1 MARSGLRSCKCTVPD
16 RPTRERWR
24 RVPACRERSPSS
36 LDQIPTSVLLT
47 PAMASTLRPRRAP
60 GPTRCRL
67 ATRVAAGLSPA
78 QAARAEAL
86 PEAELH
92 ALLARPDFGRLVRD
106 FRDLAR

>member
-1 MARSGLRSCKCTVPD
+1 MARSGLRSCKCAVPD

-36 LDQIPTSVLLT
+36 LDRIPTSVLLT

-67 ATRVAAGLSPA
+67 APRSPA
-78 QAARAEAL
+78 ALTPGEAPRAGAL
-86 PEAELH
+86 PADEAE
-92 ALLARPDFGRLVRD
+92 ALLARPDFARLV
-106 FRDLAR
+106 